1 MTPRQILDSFSATL
15 MQDDRILSTQERSLL
30 ANLLHHAR
38 TACSEDLQTQAAVEK
53 AISFAVGET
62 VAQRAFSILG
72 ANVVERILVSGPYPL
87 ESSTAGARAVVA
99 RQPQPPGQ
107 QPKPPGTDRPQPQP
121 PGQQPQPPGLSTS
134 SELPRPTARQP
145 QPPGNQPQPPSTGN
159 PPSQQPQP
167 PGRNAHIVAETA
179 LALAE
184 PDMLPARS
192 VVLDEFLAPQELE
205 QLMQFTL
212 AHESEFETSEVVS
225 PTSEKGVVNYEHRRS
240 KLLMDLGPHQDV
252 ILDRIK
258 SVLPA
263 VLEQLEMPEFP
274 VAGVEAQI
282 TASNHGDFF
291 RFHNDNGSDQVAQ
304 RHLTFVYFF
313 HREPCPFAGGELRIH
328 DARRSGE
335 TYVSEGTFQTIIPR
349 QNQIVFFPC
358 ELMHEVT
365 AIRCPSG
372 RFADS
377 RFTLNG
383 WLRR

>member
-1 MTPRQILDSFSATL
+1 MTPKQILDSFSSTL
-15 MQDDRILSTQERSLL
+15 MQDDRILSHQEQSLL
-30 ANLLHHAR
+30 SNLLHHAR
-38 TACSEDLQTQAAVEK
+38 AATAEDQATHAAVQRV
-53 AISFAVGET
+53 ISSAVGET

-72 ANVVERILVSGPYPL
+72 ANIVEKIVEGGSDSAEASASQDRGV
-87 ESSTAGARAVVA
+87 AA

-107 QPKPPGTDRPQPQP
+107 QPQPPGSDRPQPQP
-121 PGQQPQPPGLSTS
+121 PGQQPQPPGLSGS
-134 SELPRPTARQP
+134 HELPRPTARQP

-167 PGRNAHIVAETA
+167 PGRNSHIVVEAGVA
-179 LALAE
+179 LA
-184 PDMLPARS
+184 DPALSPAKS

-205 QLMQFTL
+205 ELMKFTL
-212 AHESEFETSEVVS
+212 EHESEFQTSEVVS
-225 PTSEKGVVNYEHRRS
+225 PTSEKGVVNHEHRRS

-252 ILDRIK
+252 ILARIK

-263 VLEQLEMPEFP
+263 VLEKLEMQEFSI
-274 VAGVEAQI
+274 AGVEVQI

-291 RFHNDNGSDQVAQ
+291 RFHNDNGSDQVAR
-304 RHLTFVYFF
+304 RHVTFVYFF
-313 HREPCPFAGGELRIH
+313 HREPCSFRGGELRIH
-328 DARRSGE
+328 DARRDGE
-335 TYVSEGTFQTIIPR
+335 TYLSEGSFQTIVPR

-372 RFADS
+372 MFADS